1 MQSGFNENIK
11 YKGVVL
17 HVQTEDLGPDKAK
30 LETTVFSS
38 GQALLHHQEPY
49 PIESDL
55 DLEEF
60 IREHH
65 RSMTSKLVEGQFD
78 PEIIPLLST
87 SNDSPLPSDQETNAA
102 SPKLPPPTPIKRKKT
117 NETKTP
123 SPETLSEEIVA
134 EKIERMLDPKIE
146 VSLPDQSMSLQ
157 SALED
162 MLEIKEKS

>member
-1 MQSGFNENIK
+1 MPSGFNENIE

-49 PIESDL
+49 PIGSDL
-55 DLEEF
+55 DLEKF
-60 IREHH
+60 IGEHH
-65 RSMTSKLVEGQFD
+65 RVMTSKLVAGQFD

-87 SNDSPLPSDQETNAA
+87 SNDSPPSRDQETNAA
-102 SPKLPPPTPIKRKKT
+102 SLKLPPPTPIKRKKT

-134 EKIERMLDPKIE
+134 GKIERMLGPEIE
-146 VSLPDQSMSLQ
+146 MSLPDESMSLQ